1 MSSRKKAVTGRF
13 LIVFGMVLAMATALL
28 GYVITPIALADD
40 GDIVAVEAQDLGN
53 SNKVART
60 IMIYMDGGASEANTG
75 VCSTIIKEYL
85 HASFNRNNFRV
96 IVMTGGSSKW
106 HLESQYLRDKD
117 SDGTLTGISNE
128 YNQVWEV
135 YGAQDETE
143 GYLRLLD
150 GDGVSGDGGEARTS
164 ANELMYGKDTLKN
177 FINYAKQVAPAEKYD
192 LILNDHGSG
201 PAHGYGSDD
210 HGDPSMMMSVL
221 SLRQALAESAVVG
234 DVGKFDFVD
243 VDSCFNGN
251 FEIALALSDY
261 TDYFLGS
268 ADVDPFATVDYTALF
283 NYLNENPTVDTKTF
297 GKHLVDLFA
306 DYYNEHPEDI
316 SVGNAIVFCVVDT
329 QKLKESDIVSRM
341 QAIAEELRAQATTGS
356 FYDEIRTTKDDY
368 HFAYHNH
375 QDLWTLA
382 EQLGLN
388 VYETDWSDP
397 ELRNAYTDAAL
408 EVQRILSDEDVI
420 YSRYANSSRHL
431 QVTFGRELDG
441 SVTVRSTSV
450 PEGGLSL
457 FHTWNPTKGSC
468 AYDVRHYVNAMPQL
482 AAAMGERTETTF
494 YTTYP
499 QAVIDYEL
507 IYEAGIAVSR
517 LAEAGTPAS
526 EIDYDKV
533 AEYVVASENERAK
546 ETFET
551 LVARSDR
558 DVRAWLGQIIDIQ
571 KKEVLDHEK
580 TSLAVETRDGVEGY
594 RIDVHDTPR
603 RTVGV
608 PVLRATATVE
618 GSLLDSP
625 TMTFYGQAISNEGD
639 ARVATD
645 SSYFIPKFDGQWYAV
660 RDSAGETHV
669 ASAASDHSVYA
680 SISID
685 GSKHAPGELGFD
697 SDGKAK
703 YVYVYGNTKPF
714 ELADLD
720 VDAKVDVMMHT
731 DPFDGISGATSM
743 PFEIDADNT
752 TLIKDTYANLGIT
765 GVELKL
771 AISDMYEVEH
781 EIKPSLSFDPS
792 GGTWADGGSDVREYE
807 AGLETEFEVI
817 DAPKR
822 NGYTFVCW
830 KGSEYQ
836 PGDKYLADSD
846 HAFTAQWKTIRL
858 NGSGHVQGKGDVAAK
873 ESGEG
878 ILIGTTGESR
888 RLEQITM
895 SLPGDTSGG
904 IKYRAHLQGIGWGGW
919 VEGGK
924 PCGTTGASR
933 RVEAVQMRL
942 SGAIAETHS
951 VWYRVHSQTF
961 GWLGWARDGQAA
973 GTSGQAKRAEAVEVQ
988 VLPQGQKPEGYA
1000 EGQASYVGAATAD
1013 VHVQRVGWTGASS
1026 ALEFGTTGQS
1036 RRLEAIRLQVPGLP
1050 VSGGVSYEVHA
1061 QRNGWMPA
1069 ADGALAG
1076 TTGEA
1081 KRLEAVKISLTGDAA
1096 KKGNY
1101 SVWYRV
1107 HSQTYGWLGWAH
1119 DGEPAGT
1126 TGLSR
1131 RAEAIDVQVLP
1142 QGQVPRGYDASR
1154 AACVNG

>member
-1 MSSRKKAVTGRF
+1 
-13 LIVFGMVLAMATALL
+13 
-28 GYVITPIALADD
+28 
-40 GDIVAVEAQDLGN
+40 
-53 SNKVART
+53 
-60 IMIYMDGGASEANTG
+60 
-75 VCSTIIKEYL
+75 
-85 HASFNRNNFRV
+85 
-96 IVMTGGSSKW
+96 
-106 HLESQYLRDKD
+106 
-117 SDGTLTGISNE
+117 
-128 YNQVWEV
+128 
-135 YGAQDETE
+135 
-143 GYLRLLD
+143 
-150 GDGVSGDGGEARTS
+150 
-164 ANELMYGKDTLKN
+164 
-177 FINYAKQVAPAEKYD
+177 
-192 LILNDHGSG
+192 
-201 PAHGYGSDD
+201 
-210 HGDPSMMMSVL
+210 MMSVL
-221 SLRQALAESAVVG
+221 SIRQALAESAVVG
-234 DVGKFDFVD
+234 EVGKFDFVD
-243 VDSCFNGN
+243 LDCCFNGN
-251 FEIALALSDY
+251 FEVALALSDY

-283 NYLNENPTVDTKTF
+283 NYLNENPSVDTKTF

-306 DYYNEHPEDI
+306 DYYNEHPDDI
-316 SVGNAIVFCVVDT
+316 SVGSAIVFCVVDT
-329 QKLKESDIVSRM
+329 QALKDSGIVSKM

-408 EVQRILSDEDVI
+408 EVQRILSDENVI

-441 SVTVRSTSV
+441 PVTVRSASV

-482 AAAMGERTETTF
+482 ATAMGERPETTF
-494 YTTYP
+494 YTTYL

-533 AEYVVASENERAK
+533 AASVMASENERAK
-546 ETFET
+546 GTFET
-551 LVARSDR
+551 LVAGSDR

-603 RTVGV
+603 RTIGV
-608 PVLRATATVE
+608 PVLRATASVE

-660 RDSAGETHV
+660 RDSEGVVHV
-669 ASAASDHSVYA
+669 ASAASDHSVFA
-680 SISID
+680 SISIG

-720 VDAKVDVMMHT
+720 AKVDVMMYT
-731 DPFDGISGATSM
+731 DPFDAIPGATSM

-752 TLIKDTYANLGIT
+752 TLIQDTYANLGIT

-792 GGTWADGGSDVREYE
+792 GGTWADGGSDVRKYD
-807 AGLETEFEVI
+807 AGLETDFQVV
-817 DAPKR
+817 DAPTR
-822 NGYTFVCW
+822 DGYTFVCW
-830 KGSEYQ
+830 KGSEFQ
-836 PGDKYLADSD
+836 PGDAYHADSD
-846 HAFTAQWKTIRL
+846 HAFVAEWKK
-858 NGSGHVQGKGDVAAK
+858 NDPEGGGGSTPGDDDRPSSPDDSDAGNKGRP
-873 ESGEG
+873 S
-878 ILIGTTGESR
+878 TTGPGSSR
-888 RLEQITM
+888 KNAQAGSNPSKLPETGDHANPNR
-895 SLPGDTSGG
+895 SL
-904 IKYRAHLQGIGWGGW
+904 L
-919 VEGGK
+919 
-924 PCGTTGASR
+924 
-933 RVEAVQMRL
+933 L
-942 SGAIAETHS
+942 
-951 VWYRVHSQTF
+951 
-961 GWLGWARDGQAA
+961 L
-973 GTSGQAKRAEAVEVQ
+973 
-988 VLPQGQKPEGYA
+988 L
-1000 EGQASYVGAATAD
+1000 
-1013 VHVQRVGWTGASS
+1013 ASS
-1026 ALEFGTTGQS
+1026 GTIAA
-1036 RRLEAIRLQVPGLP
+1036 AIVR
-1050 VSGGVSYEVHA
+1050 
-1061 QRNGWMPA
+1061 
-1069 ADGALAG
+1069 
-1076 TTGEA
+1076 
-1081 KRLEAVKISLTGDAA
+1081 KRKSEL
-1096 KKGNY
+1096 
-1101 SVWYRV
+1101 
-1107 HSQTYGWLGWAH
+1107 
-1119 DGEPAGT
+1119 
-1126 TGLSR
+1126 
-1131 RAEAIDVQVLP
+1131 
-1142 QGQVPRGYDASR
+1142 
-1154 AACVNG
+1154 

>member
-1 MSSRKKAVTGRF
+1 MVFRPTRKANR
-13 LIVFGMVLAMATALL
+13 LLATLGVALAAAATTLALACPATALARE
-28 GYVITPIALADD
+28 GESAPRAGLAPESDP
-40 GDIVAVEAQDLGN
+40 
-53 SNKVART
+53 ART
-60 IMIYMDGGASEANTG
+60 IMIYMDGGNSEANTG

-85 HASFNRNNFRV
+85 HASFNRDNFRI

-106 HLESQYLRDKD
+106 HLESKYLRDKD
-117 SDGTLTGISNE
+117 GNGTLTGISDE

-135 YGAQDETE
+135 YGAQGETE

-150 GDGVSGDGGEARTS
+150 GDGVSGDGDDAKTS
-164 ANELMYGKDTLKN
+164 ENELMYDKDTLKN
-177 FINYAKQVAPAEKYD
+177 FIGYAKQVAPAGKYD

-221 SLRQALAESAVVG
+221 SIRQALAESAVVAG
-234 DVGKFDFVD
+234 GGKFDFVD
-243 VDSCFNGN
+243 LDCCFNGN

-268 ADVDPFATVDYTALF
+268 ADVDPHATVDYTALF
-283 NYLNENPTVDTKTF
+283 NYLNENPNVGTKTL

-306 DYYNEHPEDI
+306 DYYDEHPDDI
-316 SVGNAIVFCVVDT
+316 SVGSAIVFCVVDT
-329 QKLKESDIVSRM
+329 QALKDSDIVSKM

-420 YSRYANSSRHL
+420 YSRYAKSSKVL

-482 AAAMGERTETTF
+482 ATAMGERPEKTF
-494 YTTYP
+494 YTTYL

-533 AEYVVASENERAK
+533 AASVMASENERAK
-546 ETFET
+546 GTFET
-551 LVARSDR
+551 LVAGSDR

-603 RTVGV
+603 RTIGV
-608 PVLRATATVE
+608 PVLRATASVE
-618 GSLLDSP
+618 GSLLSSP

-645 SSYFIPKFDGQWYAV
+645 SSYFIPKFDGKWYAV

-685 GSKHAPGELGFD
+685 DSKPAPGELGFD

-720 VDAKVDVMMHT
+720 AKVNVMMFT
-731 DPFDGISGATSM
+731 DPFDGVPGATSM

-752 TLIKDTYANLGIT
+752 TLIQDTYANLGIT

-781 EIKPSLSFDPS
+781 EVKPSLSFDPS
-792 GGTWADGGSDVREYE
+792 GGTWADGGSDVRKFE
-807 AGLETEFEVI
+807 AGLETDFQVV
-817 DAPKR
+817 DAPTR
-822 NGYTFVCW
+822 DGYTFVCW
-830 KGSEYQ
+830 KGSEFQ
-836 PGDKYLADSD
+836 PGDAYHADSD
-846 HAFTAQWKTIRL
+846 HAFVAEWKKNDTGGDDSGDADEGDTDGTDADDKSDSSDAGTNNQDQDATASARASAK
-858 NGSGHVQGKGDVAAK
+858 AAA
-873 ESGEG
+873 
-878 ILIGTTGESR
+878 
-888 RLEQITM
+888 
-895 SLPGDTSGG
+895 LPGTVDVHDAT
-904 IKYRAHLQGIGWGGW
+904 A
-919 VEGGK
+919 
-924 PCGTTGASR
+924 PA
-933 RVEAVQMRL
+933 RL
-942 SGAIAETHS
+942 
-951 VWYRVHSQTF
+951 V
-961 GWLGWARDGQAA
+961 LAA
-973 GTSGQAKRAEAVEVQ
+973 G
-988 VLPQGQKPEGYA
+988 
-1000 EGQASYVGAATAD
+1000 
-1013 VHVQRVGWTGASS
+1013 
-1026 ALEFGTTGQS
+1026 
-1036 RRLEAIRLQVPGLP
+1036 
-1050 VSGGVSYEVHA
+1050 
-1061 QRNGWMPA
+1061 
-1069 ADGALAG
+1069 GALA
-1076 TTGEA
+1076 
-1081 KRLEAVKISLTGDAA
+1081 AA
-1096 KKGNY
+1096 
-1101 SVWYRV
+1101 
-1107 HSQTYGWLGWAH
+1107 TL
-1119 DGEPAGT
+1119 
-1126 TGLSR
+1126 R
-1131 RAEAIDVQVLP
+1131 RRSE
-1142 QGQVPRGYDASR
+1142 
-1154 AACVNG
+1154 